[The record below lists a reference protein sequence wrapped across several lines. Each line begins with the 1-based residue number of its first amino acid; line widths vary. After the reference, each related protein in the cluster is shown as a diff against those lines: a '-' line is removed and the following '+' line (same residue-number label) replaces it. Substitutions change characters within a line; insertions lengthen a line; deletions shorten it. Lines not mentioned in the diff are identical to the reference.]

1 MNPQRRVWLGLM
13 GVAPA
18 WALGPGLLRAQ
29 TDTRPRRVG
38 VLAPST
44 AEREALTLEPFYAE
58 MRTLGWIEGRSVVYD
73 RAYGDDRPATLAQA
87 ATALVERRP
96 ELIYA
101 PPAPAAV
108 AARKATATI
117 PIVFGTGTDPVGTGL
132 VTSLSKPGGN
142 VTGVISVIDS
152 LAPKLI
158 ELLGVLLPGARRI
171 GLLSDPA
178 DPRSAIDLRALQP
191 VADERGLTLV
201 QGHATSAATFDAA
214 VATLLAQRVHAVI
227 TGTALTFN
235 LRSRLLELA
244 NAGRVPV
251 IGHRAELA
259 DAGGLFAYGAS
270 LAAQLRRSAHLVDKV
285 LRGGRPADIPVEQPT
300 VFELVV
306 NLRTA
311 RAFGI
316 AVPTAVLVRADR
328 VIE

>member
-1 MNPQRRVWLGLM
+1 MSPQRRAWLGLL

-18 WALGPGLLRAQ
+18 WALGARSSPSGVPLR
-29 TDTRPRRVG
+29 RIG

-44 AEREALTLEPFYAE
+44 AEREALTLEPFFAE
-58 MRTLGWIEGRSVVYD
+58 MRTLGWIEGRTVVYD
-73 RAYGDDRPATLAQA
+73 RAFGDDRPATLAQA

-117 PIVFGTGTDPVGTGL
+117 PIVFGTGTDPVATGL
-132 VTSLSKPGGN
+132 VASLSKPGGN
-142 VTGVISVIDS
+142 VTGVLSVIDS
-152 LAPKLI
+152 LAPKLV
-158 ELLGVLLPGARRI
+158 ELMAVMLPLARRI

-178 DPRSAIDLRALQP
+178 DPRSAVDLRALHP

-201 QGHATSAATFDAA
+201 QGHATSAANFDAA
-214 VATLLAQRVHAVI
+214 VATLLAQRVHAII

-259 DAGGLFAYGAS
+259 DAGALFAYGAS

-306 NLRTA
+306 NLKTA

-316 AVPTAVLVRADR
+316 TVPTAVLVRADR

>member
-1 MNPQRRVWLGLM
+1 MNLQRRAWLGLM

-44 AEREALTLEPFYAE
+44 AEREALTLAPFFAE
-58 MRTLGWIEGRSVVYD
+58 MRTLGWIEGRTVVYD
-73 RAYGDDRPATLAQA
+73 RVFGDDRPAMLAQA

-132 VTSLSKPGGN
+132 VASLSKPGGN
-142 VTGVISVIDS
+142 VTGVLSVIDS
-152 LAPKLI
+152 LAPKLV
-158 ELLGVLLPGARRI
+158 ELMGVMLPGARRI
-171 GLLSDPA
+171 GLLSDPS
-178 DPRSAIDLRALQP
+178 DPRSAVDMRALQP
-191 VADERGLTLV
+191 IADERGLTLV
-201 QGHATSAATFDAA
+201 QGHATSAANFDAA

-259 DAGGLFAYGAS
+259 DVGALFTYGAS

-306 NLRTA
+306 NLKTA
-311 RAFGI
+311 RAFDVT
-316 AVPTAVLVRADR
+316 VPNAVLVRADR

>member
-29 TDTRPRRVG
+29 TDARPRRVG

-58 MRTLGWIEGRSVVYD
+58 MRTLGWIEGRTVVYD
-73 RAYGDDRPATLAQA
+73 RAFGDDRPATLAQA

-214 VATLLAQRVHAVI
+214 VATLLAQRVHAII

-235 LRSRLLELA
+235 LRSRLLDLA

-251 IGHRAELA
+251 VGHRAELA
-259 DAGGLFAYGAS
+259 DVGALFTYGAS

-285 LRGGRPADIPVEQPT
+285 LRGGRPADIPIEQPT

-306 NLRTA
+306 NLKTA